1 MSSPVTP
8 PDWDSIARYLSG
20 ESNAEE
26 RSIVRAWLDA
36 NPADRELVERL
47 NGSVMID
54 EPADVDVEAA
64 LARVHERMGMPH
76 RPTLTLGR
84 GGAGKAAPSKRTAFI
99 GGIVGIAAAAAVA
112 FVVTKKQATPATPA
126 TPSAVAHGYTTG
138 VGKRDSILL
147 ADGSRV
153 ILGPE
158 SHLDVP
164 STYGATN
171 RSVTLTGDAF
181 FDVRHDASKPFQVRA
196 NGALVEDIGTTFAV
210 ESDGIERTRVSVVSG
225 SVRLR
230 AESGSSEGVV
240 LAAGDRGTVDQ
251 SGEAH
256 LEKQAVREEDTAWV
270 SGRLAFRDAPLSRVA
285 AEIERWYGVKVRITD
300 SALAAQH
307 VTTSFD
313 GDSADQA
320 LRILGLTMN
329 ARIERKGDS
338 AIVSPLRGSSPR

>member
-1 MSSPVTP
+1 MSAPVTP

-26 RSIVRAWLDA
+26 RAIVRAWLDA
-36 NPADRELVERL
+36 NPGDRELVERL
-47 NGSVMID
+47 DRSVMID

-64 LARVHERMGMPH
+64 LTRVRQRMAEPH
-76 RPTLTLGR
+76 RPQLTLER
-84 GGAGKAAPSKRTAFI
+84 GSAVQAPKSKRTAFV
-99 GGIVGIAAAAAVA
+99 GGIIGIAAAAAVA
-112 FVVTKKQATPATPA
+112 FIVTKKSSAPTTPT
-126 TPSAVAHGYTTG
+126 AVAHAYTTG

-164 STYGATN
+164 STYGSTN

-196 NGALVEDIGTTFAV
+196 NGALVEDIGTSFAV
-210 ESDGIERTRVSVVSG
+210 ESDGVERTRVSVVNG
-225 SVRLR
+225 SVRLS
-230 AESGSSEGVV
+230 AESVSSQGVV

-251 SGEAH
+251 SGVAH

-285 AEIERWYGVKVRITD
+285 AEIERWYGVKVHITD

-320 LRILGLTMN
+320 LRIIGLTMN
-329 ARIERKGDS
+329 AKIERKGDS
-338 AIVSPLRGSSPR
+338 AVVSPMRGPSPR